1 MLRFESMN
9 LESFATLPLVS
20 RLMVAAGYLGFF
32 VVFVFKRQPQER
44 EGKRESASIAG
55 IVLQSVAFA
64 LVWMAQR
71 PMPRAGAALGAGEIV
86 LDVLAPVLAIAS
98 AWLGLSALR
107 TLGRQWS
114 YAARLVEGH
123 KLVTEGPYR
132 LVRHPIYTAMLG
144 QVLAANFAFGQWVG
158 LLAAGTVFVIGTV
171 MRIRSEEKL
180 LRGAFGAEYEDYA
193 RRVKAFIPF
202 VL

>member
-1 MLRFESMN
+1 MN

-20 RLMVAAGYLGFF
+20 RILVALGYLGFF
-32 VVFVFKRQPQER
+32 VVFVFKKQPQER
-44 EGKRESASIAG
+44 EAKRESSSIVG
-55 IVLQSVAFA
+55 IVIQSTAFA

-71 PMPRAGAALGAGEIV
+71 PMPRAGVPLRASEIV
-86 LDVLAPVLAIAS
+86 LDVLAPVVSIAS
-98 AWLGLSALR
+98 AWMGLSALR

-114 YAARLVEGH
+114 YAARLVESH

-132 LVRHPIYTAMLG
+132 LVRHPIYSAMLG
-144 QVLAANFAFGQWVG
+144 MVVAANFAFGHWIG
-158 LLAAGTVFVIGTV
+158 LLAAGIPFVIGT
-171 MRIRSEEKL
+171 MIRIRSEERL
-180 LRGAFGAEYEDYA
+180 LREAFGTEYEDYA

>member
-1 MLRFESMN
+1 MH
-9 LESFATLPLVS
+9 LEQYATLPLVS
-20 RLMVAAGYLGFF
+20 RILVAVGYLGFF
-32 VVFVFKRQPQER
+32 ALFVFKKQPHER
-44 EGKRESASIAG
+44 EAKREPASILG
-55 IVLQSVAFA
+55 IALQMVAFT
-64 LVWMAQR
+64 LVWLIQR
-71 PMPRAGAALGAGEIV
+71 PIPRAAAPMGAGEIG
-86 LDVLAPVLAIAS
+86 LDVLAPVFSLVS

-114 YAARLVEGH
+114 YAARLIEGH

-144 QVLAANFAFGQWVG
+144 MLLATNFAFGHWVG
-158 LLAAGTVFVIGTV
+158 LLAAGAVFVIGT
-171 MRIRSEEKL
+171 MIRIRSEEKL
-180 LRGAFGAEYEDYA
+180 LRQAFGPEYEDYA